1 MASNLSTRAVRSA
14 CIASKAAPRS
24 LVTLI
29 PRRSFATNPETAEP
43 PTTQA
48 EQPRWSYT
56 PPQAK
61 APFSLHMH
69 SGRPEFHNNSDPEV
83 LDKFYIRMLGNG
95 GENYLSEETKWLAVT
110 HKSFDQGRRGFNDR
124 LAFLGKRIV
133 QLQAS
138 LALAQNPTPASS
150 SAKVDEFG
158 REPFSHA
165 ALDGLRN
172 LSPSTKSFLTDRSK
186 LAELAQKYEMQKV
199 VRWEPR
205 KPNNLM
211 ASGLELVL
219 AHTMYA
225 IIGAISLEKG
235 GHIANK
241 VAQERILEPL
251 GIRSVS

>member
-24 LVTLI
+24 LAASV
-29 PRRSFATNPETAEP
+29 PRRSFASNADTAEP
-43 PTTQA
+43 PTPQTQ
-48 EQPRWSYT
+48 QPRWSYT

-69 SGRPEFHNNSDPEV
+69 SGRPAFHNNSDPAV
-83 LDKFYIRMLGNG
+83 LDQFYMRMLGNG
-95 GENYLSEETKWLAVT
+95 GEEFLSEETKWLAVT

-138 LALAQNPTPASS
+138 LALAQNPTASS
-150 SAKVDEFG
+150 TSAKEDAFG
-158 REPFSHA
+158 RAPFSHP
-165 ALDGLRN
+165 ALDALRN
-172 LSPSTKSFLTDRSK
+172 LSPKTKNSLTDRSK
-186 LAELAQKYEMQKV
+186 LAELAQKYNLQKV
-199 VRWEPR
+199 IRWEPR
-205 KPNNLM
+205 NPNNLL
-211 ASGLELVL
+211 ASGLDLVL
-219 AHTMYA
+219 THTMYA

-251 GIRSVS
+251 GIKTVS